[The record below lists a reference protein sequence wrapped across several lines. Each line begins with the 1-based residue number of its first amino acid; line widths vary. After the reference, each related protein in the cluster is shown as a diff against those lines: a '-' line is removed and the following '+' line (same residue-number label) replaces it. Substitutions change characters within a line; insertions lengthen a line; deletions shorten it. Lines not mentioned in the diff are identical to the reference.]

1 MITIVVGTNR
11 KNSKTNQVAQYYQG
25 LLRLAGAESEVLDL
39 SALPDDFTTSA
50 LYENTGKNP
59 VFNALR
65 STVERADK
73 YVFIVPE
80 YNGSFPGVLKAFLD
94 GLSYPSKLM
103 YKQAALV
110 GLSDGVQGGALA
122 LSHLNDI
129 FSYLGLNVLAQRVK
143 IPLMKKNFQDGKV
156 TDDLIN
162 QLLREQAGLLAQ
174 SNLLV

>member
-11 KNSKTNQVAQYYQG
+11 KNSRTREVAQYYQN
-25 LLRLAGAESEVLDL
+25 LLRQEKVESQILDL
-39 SALPDDFTTSA
+39 SELPDDFTTSA

-65 STVERADK
+65 TTVERADQ

-103 YKQAALV
+103 HKQAALV
-110 GLSDGVQGGALA
+110 GLSDGIQGGALA

-156 TDDLIN
+156 TDDFIN
-162 QLLREQAGLLAQ
+162 QLLREQAGLLAR
-174 SNLLV
+174 SRLFV